1 MGQPFRSGSKK
12 ISVDQQ
18 KRRSR
23 VTIASALAMSFGPLI
38 CIAILAV
45 LGVSLITG
53 LTNTRDLLLEKVT
66 AEMSA
71 VRSNLTNLL
80 DPVELQVRYLS
91 DLIYSGQINIYEEK
105 SFDEALLAG
114 LAGSRKI
121 KGLIFVYPDFKVKI
135 ADRSKR
141 KVTNF
146 NKANDPVAN
155 ATMNEMSHDRVGS
168 WAKLIYT
175 PETRETV
182 LSFRQPIVKEGVF
195 IGVLIAAIPVSSV
208 NDIVKTDGL
217 ALDEDRFILYGRDHV
232 LTQKN
237 LSYDT
242 AMLVTE
248 GTVPRLDEIA
258 DPILSSIWTAPRT
271 PFRLFGDKLDFEGH
285 FTNLNGE
292 RYQFFYATLEGYT
305 DRPLIIGYR
314 VKYEEATREIRRLA
328 YAGMVGLA
336 ILIIGIIISVV
347 IGRKISQPIRALSH
361 ASRKI
366 SDLDFRNVKTLPSSR
381 LKELDEASEA
391 YNTMLRG
398 LSWFENYVPKS
409 LVRKLMETGDAHS
422 ESRSVTVMFTDIVSF
437 TPLAERMSSEEVADM
452 LNHHFEL
459 VTRCIEDEGGTVD
472 KFIGDAVMAFWGAPE
487 NQTDH
492 AARACRAAKAIRE
505 AIMADNKIRREKDL
519 DPIRMRIGIHSGTL
533 VVGNIGSSGRINYT
547 VVGDTVNI
555 SQRIEQLGKTLCND
569 DGQEVTILLSET
581 TMNQSNDCLALE
593 SVGSH
598 PMKGR
603 NQSIVLYKAS

>member
-1 MGQPFRSGSKK
+1 
-12 ISVDQQ
+12 
-18 KRRSR
+18 
-23 VTIASALAMSFGPLI
+23 
-38 CIAILAV
+38 
-45 LGVSLITG
+45 
-53 LTNTRDLLLEKVT
+53 
-66 AEMSA
+66 
-71 VRSNLTNLL
+71 
-80 DPVELQVRYLS
+80 
-91 DLIYSGQINIYEEK
+91 
-105 SFDEALLAG
+105 
-114 LAGSRKI
+114 
-121 KGLIFVYPDFKVKI
+121 
-135 ADRSKR
+135 
-141 KVTNF
+141 
-146 NKANDPVAN
+146 
-155 ATMNEMSHDRVGS
+155 
-168 WAKLIYT
+168 
-175 PETRETV
+175 
-182 LSFRQPIVKEGVF
+182 
-195 IGVLIAAIPVSSV
+195 
-208 NDIVKTDGL
+208 
-217 ALDEDRFILYGRDHV
+217 
-232 LTQKN
+232 
-237 LSYDT
+237 
-242 AMLVTE
+242 
-248 GTVPRLDEIA
+248 
-258 DPILSSIWTAPRT
+258 
-271 PFRLFGDKLDFEGH
+271 
-285 FTNLNGE
+285 
-292 RYQFFYATLEGYT
+292 
-305 DRPLIIGYR
+305 
-314 VKYEEATREIRRLA
+314 
-328 YAGMVGLA
+328 MVGLA

>member
-1 MGQPFRSGSKK
+1 
-12 ISVDQQ
+12 
-18 KRRSR
+18 

-91 DLIYSGQINIYEEK
+91 DLIYSGQINIHEEK

-121 KGLIFVYPDFKVKI
+121 KGLIFVYPNFKVKI
-135 ADRSKR
+135 ADRSTR

-155 ATMNEMSHDRVGS
+155 ATMNEMSHDTVGS
-168 WAKLIYT
+168 WAKLIFT

-242 AMLVTE
+242 TMLVTE

-381 LKELDEASEA
+381 VKELDEASEA

-505 AIMADNKIRREKDL
+505 AIMADNKIRLGKGL

-555 SQRIEQLGKTLCND
+555 SQRIEQLGKTLCSD